1 MSFSHWFRQLILLGI
16 SVPLFLSPLRLQGN
30 ETQGTR
36 SREIAFFHLLEC
48 NFSFKLS
55 YILSDL
61 LDNVGIPASALVV
74 FHDEMRT
81 RKERKESQRGCI
93 SFTFKTLDLFLF
105 LFTTFL
111 ESKIPQLFCG
121 QEENKG
127 KSQCPEYERRE
138 VVFPWRNDV
147 LFWVSKL
154 QCSTAG
160 EWLWPRGRMR
170 PVWTT
175 QRLGQGCFL
184 QKLNEGQVLGQL
196 TAFSFVRPASWFS
209 FPLIHMWSV

>member
-1 MSFSHWFRQLILLGI
+1 MILLGI

-81 RKERKESQRGCI
+81 RKERKESQRSCI
-93 SFTFKTLDLFLF
+93 SFTFKTLDFFLF
-105 LFTTFL
+105 LFATFL

-121 QEENKG
+121 QEENKS

-138 VVFPWRNDV
+138 VVFP
-147 LFWVSKL
+147 
-154 QCSTAG
+154 
-160 EWLWPRGRMR
+160 
-170 PVWTT
+170 
-175 QRLGQGCFL
+175 
-184 QKLNEGQVLGQL
+184 
-196 TAFSFVRPASWFS
+196 
-209 FPLIHMWSV
+209 